1 MIANKKSLLALSV
14 ASALTLSGCF
24 SDDDNNVTITPPPEP
39 TDPVVVAPDA
49 PDALS
54 LVVNGSVVDKKS
66 TNVVPATIAFLENGE
81 ASANIVNTK
90 GEAIAT
96 VETGEAGNFVFS
108 VKEGAELSQITA
120 VVTAD
125 GYFSKSFN
133 IDLTTEADTAELA
146 VQLALVS
153 KDLDTVVEEVVE
165 VAVEGGAVAEA
176 ITAEAAK
183 GKAGADV
190 TIPAGVVLRDASG
203 AAITGTDISL
213 NVGSADPTSSDAGA
227 VLPEGLNADS
237 AATLAAPVGV
247 ANVTM
252 TDENGVKIKQFS
264 NPISISIS
272 IPKETVLASEGRAVQ
287 TGDVLGL
294 SSHNEDTGVW
304 TKEVDNQV
312 TVGALNEAG
321 TAYKASFMTDHLTFF
336 TATDEV
342 AVCNADVS
350 VNING
355 DVPAG
360 GLFVDVQSSDINATR
375 SIAAGSTSKVIYT
388 AANAG
393 KNNVSA
399 DATARIVLR
408 DAEGTVWFDSVD
420 EVAVCGEPVNATLV
434 APEVEYTTTSFALT
448 GVCSNEADTAV
459 PVENSVVTYRRAG
472 KATYQAA
479 NATGTYTLNNLVV
492 GETYTVNIDT
502 LTLEVAS
509 GQATSFTFEAGTDA
523 ADQQLQMVC
532 ETVTGA

>member
-1 MIANKKSLLALSV
+1 MITNKKSLLALSV

-24 SDDDNNVTITPPPEP
+24 SDDDNNVTIPPTEP
-39 TDPVVVAPDA
+39 TDPVVVAPEA
-49 PDALS
+49 PAALS
-54 LVVNGSVVDKKS
+54 VVVNGSVVDSKS
-66 TNVVPATIAFLENGE
+66 TNVVPSTIAFLENGE
-81 ASANIVNTK
+81 ASDNIVNTK
-90 GEAIAT
+90 GEVIAS

-120 VVTAD
+120 VVSAD

-133 IDLTTEADTAELA
+133 IDLTTEAEVAELA

-153 KDLDTVVEEVVE
+153 KNLDTVVEKVVE
-165 VAVEGGAVAEA
+165 ASVAGGSVDTA

-190 TIPAGVVLRDASG
+190 TIPAGIVLQDANG
-203 AAITGTDISL
+203 NPITGSSISL

-227 VLPEGLNADS
+227 VLPEGLNAGS

-252 TDENGVKIKQFS
+252 TDDNGVKIKKFS
-264 NPISISIS
+264 NPISITIS
-272 IPKETVLASEGRAVQ
+272 IPKDTVLASEGRAVQ

-304 TKEVDNQV
+304 TKEENNQV
-312 TVGALNEAG
+312 TVGDLNAAG

-342 AVCNADVS
+342 DVCNAEVS
-350 VNING
+350 VNISG
-355 DVPAG
+355 EVPAG
-360 GLFVDVQSSDINATR
+360 GLFVDVQSSDINATS
-375 SIAAGSTSKVIYT
+375 SIAAGATTKVIYT
-388 AANAG
+388 AQNAG

-408 DAEGTVWFDSVD
+408 DAEGTVWFDTEE
-420 EVAVCGEPVNATLV
+420 EVAVCGTPVNATLA
-434 APEVEYTTTSFALT
+434 APQVEYATTSFALT
-448 GVCSNEADTAV
+448 GVCSNDATVTV
-459 PVENSVVTYRRAG
+459 PVQNSVVTYRRAG

-479 NATGTYTLNNLVV
+479 NASGTYTLNNLVV
-492 GETYTVNIDT
+492 GQDYTVNIDT
-502 LTLEVAS
+502 LSLDVAS
-509 GQATSFTFEAGTDA
+509 GQSTSFSFTAGSDA

>member
-24 SDDDNNVTITPPPEP
+24 SDDDNNVTIPPPEP
-39 TDPVVVAPDA
+39 TDPVVVAPEA

-54 LVVNGSVVDKKS
+54 LVVSGSVVDKDS
-66 TNVVPATIAFLENGE
+66 TNIVPAKIAFLENGE
-81 ASANIVNTK
+81 ASENIVNTK
-90 GEAIAT
+90 GEVTAT
-96 VETGEAGNFVFS
+96 VETGAAGNFVFT

-133 IDLTTEADTAELA
+133 IDLTTEEDVAEVA

-153 KDLDTVVEEVVE
+153 KNTDSTVEEVVE
-165 VAVEGGAVAEA
+165 TEVEGGVVDAA
-176 ITAEAAK
+176 ITATAAK

-190 TIPAGVVLRDASG
+190 VIPAGVVLRDANG
-203 AAITGTDISL
+203 EAITGTKVSL
-213 NVGSADPTSSDAGA
+213 NVGSADPTSSAAGA

-252 TDENGVKIKQFS
+252 TDENGVKIKKFS

-272 IPKETVLASEGRAVQ
+272 IPKDTVLASEGRAVE

-304 TKEVDNQV
+304 TKETNNEV
-312 TVGALNEAG
+312 TVGALNDAG

-342 AVCNADVS
+342 AVCNNDVS
-350 VNING
+350 VNITG

-360 GLFVDVQSSDINATR
+360 GLFVDVQSSDINATKF
-375 SIAAGSTSKVIYT
+375 IASGATSKVIYT
-388 AANAG
+388 AENAG

-408 DAEGTVWFDSVD
+408 DAEGTVWFDSEN
-420 EVAVCGEPVNATLV
+420 EVAVCGEAVAVTLE
-434 APEVEYTTTSFALT
+434 APAVEYTTASFDLT
-448 GVCSNEADTAV
+448 GVCSNDESVSV
-459 PVENSVVTYRRAG
+459 PVQNSVVTYRRAD
-472 KATYQAA
+472 KATYLAA
-479 NATGTYTLNNLVV
+479 NAEGTYSLNNLVV
-492 GETYTVNIDT
+492 GETYTVSIDV
-502 LTLEVAS
+502 LSLETAED
-509 GQATSFTFEAGTDA
+509 QATSFTFEAGTEVA
-523 ADQQLQMVC
+523 NQELKMAC
-532 ETVTGA
+532 EEVTGS